1 MAGKSPRTV
10 AIQASLAVGL
20 LSMAATGMAMWLS
33 GVTQGWWLPPLLG
46 GAVGAVS
53 FAMIYRQLG
62 VYIQDRVRII
72 YKTIRRLKGSG
83 NQIQLDMA
91 EDIVEQVN
99 RDVMAWADLQIEE
112 ITHLRE
118 TDTFRQEFIGNLA
131 HELKTPIFNIQGFI
145 LTLLE
150 GGMEDPEINRK
161 FLLKAAKNVERMS
174 GLLEDLDVITKM
186 EAGNLDIELVPFDLL
201 DIIRETMESLEA
213 KAKRNDIELAAKGS
227 IDATTVM
234 VLGDASKIVQVLTNL
249 IVNSINYGREG
260 GEPRFATSTPTK
272 RFWWK
277 WPTRAL
283 ASTKT
288 TCLGC
293 LSGSTASTSRVLDT
307 PGVLGWAWPLSSTSL
322 KPTTSPSAC
331 EARLGRD
338 QPSASPCRRPDPR
351 PLTNGLDVRSAPMVV
366 GPPCP
371 GHTTTSSGSE

>member
-186 EAGNLDIELVPFDLL
+186 EAGTLDIELVPFDLL

-260 GEPRFATSTPTK
+260 GRTEIRYFDADEAILVEVADTGIGIHENDLPRVFERFYRVDKSRSRHAGGSGLGLAIVKHILEAHDQSISVRSTP
-272 RFWWK
+272 
-277 WPTRAL
+277 
-283 ASTKT
+283 
-288 TCLGC
+288 GE
-293 LSGSTASTSRVLDT
+293 GSTFSFTLQKA
-307 PGVLGWAWPLSSTSL
+307 
-322 KPTTSPSAC
+322 
-331 EARLGRD
+331 
-338 QPSASPCRRPDPR
+338 
-351 PLTNGLDVRSAPMVV
+351 
-366 GPPCP
+366 
-371 GHTTTSSGSE
+371 

>member
-20 LSMAATGMAMWLS
+20 LSMAATGIAMWLS

-260 GEPRFATSTPTK
+260 GRTEIRYFDADEAILVEVADTGIGIHENDLPRVFERFYRVDKSRSRHAGGSGLGLAIVKHILEAHDQSISVRSTP
-272 RFWWK
+272 
-277 WPTRAL
+277 
-283 ASTKT
+283 
-288 TCLGC
+288 GE
-293 LSGSTASTSRVLDT
+293 GSTFSFTLQKA
-307 PGVLGWAWPLSSTSL
+307 
-322 KPTTSPSAC
+322 
-331 EARLGRD
+331 
-338 QPSASPCRRPDPR
+338 
-351 PLTNGLDVRSAPMVV
+351 
-366 GPPCP
+366 
-371 GHTTTSSGSE
+371 